1 MARLAMLAALTIVL
15 VMAAPTAKA
24 ALTCGQVTGYIASC
38 MPYAEGKVAAP
49 TGQCCTGIKTLNS
62 VAKSTPDRQATC
74 NCLKNAAKQ
83 IKGLNGGNVAG
94 LPGKC
99 GVSIPYVIS
108 DRTDCSRV
116 R

>member
-1 MARLAMLAALTIVL
+1 MARLALLAVLAIVL
-15 VMAAPTAKA
+15 VMAAPA
-24 ALTCGQVTGYIASC
+24 AEAITCGQVTGYIASC
-38 MPYAEGKVAAP
+38 MPYAEGKAAAP

-62 VAKSTPDRQATC
+62 VARSTPDRQATC

-108 DRTDCSRV
+108 ASTDCTRV
-116 R
+116 K